1 MRGRVAIAAPA
12 LIAALAVLAA
22 APASARDYGVEGR
35 TWAIAEPDLSDQ
47 IDARLRTLD
56 LARLNA
62 ALRDRAAA
70 YVDRPPPVPGIVHA
84 RETRTRTVDPSIVL
98 SRDIRDHAGRVVAKA
113 GTVVNPLAVKPLSK
127 AIRFIDGDD
136 PRQVAW
142 ATATPAADVVVLVKG
157 SPAALARKHKRR
169 FYVDQRGRL
178 ARRFGIA
185 AVPATVAQE
194 GLILKVTETPPDA
207 PGDGRGDR
215 P

>member
-1 MRGRVAIAAPA
+1 MRGRVAIAALA
-12 LIAALAVLAA
+12 LIAA
-22 APASARDYGVEGR
+22 APASGRDYGVEGR

-56 LARLNA
+56 VARLNA

-84 RETRTRTVDPSIVL
+84 RETRTWTVDPAIVV

-113 GTVVNPLAVKPLSK
+113 GTTVNPLAVKPLSK

-136 PRQVAW
+136 AGQVAW
-142 ATATPAADVVVLVKG
+142 ALAKPTADVLVLVKG
-157 SPAALARKHKRR
+157 SPAALARTHKRR

-194 GLILKVTETPPDA
+194 GLILRITETPAADA
-207 PGDGRGDR
+207 GQDQTGDR
-215 P
+215 R